1 MTRQELVRTWKLSL
15 PYLKEM
21 LIVGFIG
28 GIIPLIIYQLVALL
42 YIYAHSTTRR
52 EVKSHVLEAT

>member
-1 MTRQELVRTWKLSL
+1 MTKQELVRTWKLSL
-15 PYLKEM
+15 PYIKEM

-28 GIIPLIIYQLVALL
+28 GIIPLIIYVLVALL

>member
-28 GIIPLIIYQLVALL
+28 GIIPLIIYVLVALL